1 MDSTLPLY
9 RQLSSRFLLLAL
21 SFTSLC
27 FLASVLYFQH
37 EQDLAVLKYQ
47 QLPSIEKYNQRQ
59 LLLIKNDRLI
69 NEVLNSKYAAKF
81 GDYYQTINEDLVN
94 ISALSRNNRQV
105 LKQLTLQWQQQAEN
119 ANRLSESYR
128 RNIQLKD
135 NVIIQLTLVADS
147 LSNLIATQALQQND
161 LYRQITQEKLTAR
174 VTATKAKV
182 LSHLVNDL
190 NINREFH
197 RALIDS
203 LVMFSQL
210 DLHYDLI
217 NFDYIQQKTH
227 HEITHWLASAT
238 NIVAKDSNENVLF
251 EQITVLNDL
260 LFSEQN
266 TFEKWREQLH
276 RANAFQAQLAKQKT
290 ELMPLLDKALVVQPI
305 KSSVLEQQLVSLM
318 AKANIGLQAKHY
330 IWLVAAIFALLTIIF
345 ISVLLSLHRRI
356 KHYGAQSTAVVEEWV
371 VNGEV
376 TGPVPGLEI
385 TTIINTVEQLSRPE
399 HSEADFRKQQQRH
412 QIQIAVMSRHSGHV
426 FWQFPALSK
435 QKQQQLRALLGSKLT
450 YQHWRQYFSRVDVR
464 AILSMAKQAK
474 INNSVE
480 KMALISLQGKAIVLT
495 IEHLEGLWCGSLCDA
510 EEYRRLKDSNA
521 LLQQELKLQSQT
533 DKLTTIASSD
543 ELTLLTSSAM
553 QQRQMLSLAQ
563 GSEQSAYQQLGA
575 LLSWSEQR
583 KTSAQLRCD
592 DFVLTLSTV
601 NITNEIDTV
610 LANICLHQV
619 PNNNAIYLN
628 FSGELNSPVTLESE
642 LFQAMINAIC
652 QKMLSG
658 QQGVVLDVNVQA
670 LELSATQQILQM
682 SFQVNRPINK
692 DKLSQVINALV
703 TDDELSTQVN
713 HASQHYLKDLQLIF
727 NVSNKTAQQLETAEK
742 FSFELPLVLD
752 DSVTSSSELKTI
764 NQAKALKLAKS
775 TLLVI
780 ATNKSSRERI
790 CQQLADS
797 KAVVETMQDLLL
809 FTRQFSVK
817 RLTKNRLDVV
827 ILSPEVYLSD
837 YDLITQHLES
847 LPTKIQPKIM
857 VIQPFNCTTL
867 QRTGLFSVCNL
878 PWFTGELVANVAQ
891 LMSGSD
897 NTNLLVTKEVFSPY
911 RFKQTQVEVLLAV
924 AESRAHQDLLRILSW
939 FGLQVTVVSQQ
950 ESLERLWHSGR
961 FLIVITEFLP
971 FKIDVGVTS
980 TLGRGVFALTNTGN
994 STEDFFSTLNLDA
1007 SWQGGD
1013 LAPTLDIEKLSQQL
1027 APWLMPVTENKIS
1040 HVVATSP
1047 IDKSEVSDESTIINA
1062 LEVDKADVEIEPEI
1076 NMADLEQSLDF
1087 GLMLEH
1093 YGDKQ
1098 SEHEQEIKV
1107 QNEAFDLATF
1117 AENQG
1122 AADLAAF
1129 MLDDYITD
1137 ININALGLDAAIQQQ
1152 DVNLALS
1159 HLKLLIALAKIIAAE
1174 PLLKKCLALN
1184 DFLNQSINTQHADSK
1199 FSSQQKE
1206 QLQQQSNHLKLC
1218 LEQLTEFAESI

>member
-147 LSNLIATQALQQND
+147 LSNLIATQAQQQND

-174 VTATKAKV
+174 VTASKATV

-238 NIVAKDSNENVLF
+238 NIVTKDSNENMLF

-266 TFEKWREQLH
+266 TFDKWREQLK

-305 KSSVLEQQLVSLM
+305 KSSVLEQQFITLM

-330 IWLVAAIFALLTIIF
+330 IWLIAAIFALLTIIF
-345 ISVLLSLHRRI
+345 ISLLLSLHRRI

-376 TGPVPGLEI
+376 TGLVPGLEI
-385 TTIINTVEQLSRPE
+385 ATILNTVEQLSRPE
-399 HSEADFRKQQQRH
+399 HSETDFRKQQQRH
-412 QIQIAVMSRHSGHV
+412 QTQIAVMSRHSGHV

-464 AILSMAKQAK
+464 AIVSMAKQAK

-480 KMALISLQGKAIVLT
+480 KMALISLHGKAIVLT
-495 IEHLEGLWCGSLCDA
+495 IEHLEGSWCGSLCDA
-510 EEYRRLKDSNA
+510 EEYRRLKDGNA
-521 LLQQELKLQSQT
+521 QLQQELKLQSQT

-583 KTSAQLRCD
+583 KISAQLRCD

-628 FSGELNSPVTLESE
+628 VSGELNSSVTLESE

-658 QQGVVLDVNVQA
+658 QQGVVLDVNMQA
-670 LELSATQQILQM
+670 LELSTTQQILRM
-682 SFQVNRPINK
+682 SFQVNQPINT
-692 DKLSQVINALV
+692 DKLSQVMTELV
-703 TDDELSTQVN
+703 TDDEISTQV
-713 HASQHYLKDLQLIF
+713 SQHYLRDLQLIF
-727 NVSNKTAQQLETAEK
+727 NVSNKKAQLLEAAEK

-752 DSVTSSSELKTI
+752 ENVTSSSELKTI
-764 NQAKALKLAKS
+764 NQAKAKKLAKS

-790 CQQLADS
+790 CQQLVGS

-837 YDLITQHLES
+837 YDLITQHLAS

-897 NTNLLVTKEVFSPY
+897 NTNLLVTKEAFSPY

-924 AESRAHQDLLRILSW
+924 AESRVHQDLLRILSW

-961 FLIVITEFLP
+961 FLIVITEFFP
-971 FKIDVGVTS
+971 FKVDVGITS
-980 TLGRGVFALTNTGN
+980 TLGRGVFALTNKGN

-1007 SWQGGD
+1007 LWQGGD
-1013 LAPTLDIEKLSQQL
+1013 LAPTFDIEKLSQQL
-1027 APWLMPVTENKIS
+1027 APWLMPVTDNKIS

-1047 IDKSEVSDESTIINA
+1047 IDKSELSDENIILST
-1062 LEVDKADVEIEPEI
+1062 LEVDITDAEIEPEI
-1076 NMADLEQSLDF
+1076 SMADLEQALDF
-1087 GLMLEH
+1087 NLMLEH

-1098 SEHEQEIKV
+1098 SEHEQESKV
-1107 QNEAFDLATF
+1107 QSEAFNLASF

-1122 AADLAAF
+1122 TADLAAF

-1137 ININALGLDAAIQQQ
+1137 ININALGLDNAIQRQ

-1159 HLKLLIALAKIIAAE
+1159 HLKLLIELAKIIAAE
-1174 PLLKKCLALN
+1174 PFLKQCLALN
-1184 DFLNQSINTQHADSK
+1184 NFLNQSVNAPHADSK

-1206 QLQQQSNHLKLC
+1206 QLQQQLNHLKLC

>member
-1 MDSTLPLY
+1 MDSTLPLH

-21 SFTSLC
+21 SFISLC

-81 GDYYQTINEDLVN
+81 GDYYHTINEDLTN

-105 LKQLTLQWQQQAEN
+105 LKQLTLQWQQQADN
-119 ANRLSESYR
+119 AKRLSESYR

-147 LSNLIATQALQQND
+147 LSSLIAAQALQQND
-161 LYRQITQEKLTAR
+161 LYRQITQDKLSAR
-174 VTATKAKV
+174 VTATKAKA

-238 NIVAKDSNENVLF
+238 NIVTEDSNENVLF

-266 TFEKWREQLH
+266 TFEKWREQLR
-276 RANAFQAQLAKQKT
+276 RANAFQAQLAKQKN

-305 KSSVLEQQLVSLM
+305 KSSMLEQQLINLM
-318 AKANIGLQAKHY
+318 AKANVGLQAKHY
-330 IWLVAAIFALLTIIF
+330 IWLVAAIFSLLTIIF
-345 ISVLLSLHRRI
+345 ISALFSLQRKI
-356 KHYGAQSTAVVEEWV
+356 KNFGAQSTAVVEEWV
-371 VNGEV
+371 ANGEV
-376 TGPVPGLEI
+376 TGLVPGLEI
-385 TTIINTVEQLSRPE
+385 ATIINSVEQLSRPE

-412 QIQIAVMSRHSGHV
+412 QTQIAAMSRHSGHV

-464 AILSMAKQAK
+464 AILSIAKQAK
-474 INNSVE
+474 NNNSIE
-480 KMALISLQGKAIVLT
+480 KIALVSLQGKAIVLT
-495 IEHLEGLWCGSLCDA
+495 IEHLDGLWCGSLCNV
-510 EEYRRLKDSNA
+510 EEYRRLEDSNTQ
-521 LLQQELKLQSQT
+521 LKQELKQQSQT
-533 DKLTTIASSD
+533 NKVATIASSD
-543 ELTLLTSSAM
+543 DLALLISSTM

-563 GSEQSAYQQLGA
+563 GNEQIAYQQLSA
-575 LLSWSEQR
+575 LMSWSEQQ

-592 DFVLTLSTV
+592 DFVLSLSTV
-601 NITNEIDTV
+601 NIANEIDTA
-610 LANICLHQV
+610 LANVGLYQAS
-619 PNNNAIYLN
+619 NNNAIYLN
-628 FSGELNSPVTLESE
+628 MAGELNSPVALESE
-642 LFQAMINAIC
+642 LFQAMINVIC
-652 QKMLSG
+652 QRMLSD

-670 LELSATQQILQM
+670 LELSVTQQILRM
-682 SFQVNRPINK
+682 SFQVNQPINT
-692 DKLSQVINALV
+692 DKLSQVINELV
-703 TDDELSTQVN
+703 TDDEIGT
-713 HASQHYLKDLQLIF
+713 HASQHYLRDLQLIF
-727 NVSNKTAQQLETAEK
+727 NVSNKTAQQLEAVEE
-742 FSFELPLVLD
+742 FSFELPLVLAE
-752 DSVTSSSELKTI
+752 SATSSSQLKTI
-764 NQAKALKLAKS
+764 NQAQTAKLAKS

-780 ATNKSSRERI
+780 ATDKSSRERI
-790 CQQLADS
+790 CQQFTDS

-809 FTRQFSVK
+809 FTRQYSVK

-837 YDLITQHLES
+837 YDLITQHLAS

-867 QRTGLFSVCNL
+867 QRTGLFSVSNL
-878 PWFTGELVANVAQ
+878 PWFAGELAANVAQ
-891 LMSGSD
+891 LISGSD
-897 NTNLLVTKEVFSPY
+897 NTNLLAAKEIFTPY
-911 RFKQTQVEVLLAV
+911 RFMPTQVEVLLAV
-924 AESRAHQDLLRILSW
+924 AESRAHQDLLRVLSW

-961 FLIVITEFLP
+961 YLIVITEFLP
-971 FKIDVGVTS
+971 FEIDVAVPS
-980 TLGRGVFALTNTGN
+980 TLVRGVFALTSEEN
-994 STEDFFSTLNLDA
+994 STIDSFCKLNLDA
-1007 SWQGGD
+1007 SWQGEN
-1013 LAPTLDIEKLSQQL
+1013 LAPTLDIEQLSQQL
-1027 APWLMPVTENKIS
+1027 APWLMPETDNKMS
-1040 HVVATSP
+1040 DTVAIP
-1047 IDKSEVSDESTIINA
+1047 LVDKSEVSEDKTIIST
-1062 LEVDKADVEIEPEI
+1062 LEVDQTNIALEPEI
-1076 NMADLEQSLDF
+1076 SMADLEQSLDF
-1087 GLMLEH
+1087 SLMLEH

-1098 SEHEQEIKV
+1098 TEYEHVGKAQDEV
-1107 QNEAFDLATF
+1107 FDLAAF

-1129 MLDDYITD
+1129 MLDDYIAD
-1137 ININALGLDAAIQQQ
+1137 IAINISGLDAALQQH
-1152 DVNLALS
+1152 DANLALS
-1159 HLKLLIALAKIIAAE
+1159 HLKLLIRLAKIIAAQ
-1174 PLLKKCLALN
+1174 PLLKECLALN
-1184 DFLNQSINTQHADSK
+1184 DFLNQNINEQHADSE
-1199 FSSQQKE
+1199 FSLQQKE
-1206 QLQQQSNHLKLC
+1206 QLQQQLNHLKLC
-1218 LEQLTEFAESI
+1218 LEQLTEFAESL